1 MLSLLTPL
9 LELYTVSDN
18 VMMAADG
25 GNASEAKEM
34 ARWDSG
40 RSKGELTWIVIGC
53 DCREY

>member
-1 MLSLLTPL
+1 
-9 LELYTVSDN
+9 VSDN